1 MKKIYFLFC
10 MLLLLFTAC
19 KQQAEGIKSYD
30 AQTKVV
36 NVQNRIKEISM
47 DEVLISNNSRMC
59 LLGDYLIVRDNKAV
73 DKQIHLLDKNTF
85 RYLTGTAYK
94 GQGPEEI
101 TILGHIAT
109 DEAKRLFYV
118 SDHGKLKIFKFHVDS
133 VLANPFYFPKE
144 EITLRLEQFPDT
156 YYLINDTLAL
166 ARVIKPTSSSTF
178 DQVIAKWNIRTNE
191 MIPLEYIHPDI
202 EQKRTNMAVDLLS
215 HRYVEWY
222 HQYDLISLFDLE
234 GNLILHIYGPDW
246 KKNKSGREYF
256 RKVVFGKEHLIA
268 LYSGKEAFVNDPH
281 QGKSVNLP
289 TQFLIFDKEGN
300 YIQTLETAYQVSDF
314 CYDQEKNRLL
324 INFNDEIQF
333 GYLDMEGLL

>member
-1 MKKIYFLFC
+1 MYKIVSLLILTFCLGCAQSKKGEIW
-10 MLLLLFTAC
+10 
-19 KQQAEGIKSYD
+19 QKSRD
-30 AQTKVV
+30 KVV

-85 RYLTGTAYK
+85 RYLTGAAYK

-133 VLANPFYFPKE
+133 VLSNPFYFPKE
-144 EITLRLEQFPDT
+144 EIALRLEQFPDT

-215 HRYVEWY
+215 HRYVEW
-222 HQYDLISLFDLE
+222 HHRYDLISLFDLE
-234 GNLILHIYGPDW
+234 GNLISHIYGPGW
-246 KKNKSGREYF
+246 KKKKSGRDYF

-268 LYSGKEAFVNDPH
+268 LYSGKEAFVNNLH

-300 YIQTLETAYQVSDF
+300 YIQTLETSYQVSDF